1 MCFYRISCIVTP
13 KILRIYARFGQPWE
27 KFHRITLKFPQLVR
41 GLIRT
46 TVINFGTRK
55 AKTKVA
61 QNEISIFYINVIVI
75 FSFQKYEKIQSSISL
90 EIFFEHKSGN
100 NCENFFVK

>member
-1 MCFYRISCIVTP
+1 MLGLGS
-13 KILRIYARFGQPWE
+13 LRKSSTE
-27 KFHRITLKFPQLVR
+27 LLLKFPQLVR

-61 QNEISIFYINVIVI
+61 Q
-75 FSFQKYEKIQSSISL
+75 K
-90 EIFFEHKSGN
+90 
-100 NCENFFVK
+100 